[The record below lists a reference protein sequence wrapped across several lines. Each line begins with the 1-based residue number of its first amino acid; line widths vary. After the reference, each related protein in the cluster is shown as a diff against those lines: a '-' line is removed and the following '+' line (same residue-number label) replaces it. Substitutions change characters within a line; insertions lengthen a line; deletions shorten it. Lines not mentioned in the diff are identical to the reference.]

1 MTSAATPPSAGVDP
15 AAFRFALGR
24 FATGVAVVTAQTDL
38 GVAGITINSFT
49 SVSLKPPIVLW
60 CLDDKANRYPL
71 FAKAARFGIS
81 ILAADQQSLSN
92 RFAKSPAPFA
102 DPSDWEL
109 SDAGVPVMRG
119 ALAQLSCR
127 SIEARPLG
135 DHLVIAGEVESLA
148 ARKGDPLAYFDGR
161 YGGVHPI

>member
-1 MTSAATPPSAGVDP
+1 MTSAATPSPVGVDP

-24 FATGVAVVTAQTDL
+24 FATGVAVVTAQTEG

-60 CLDDKANRYPL
+60 CLDDKASRYPL
-71 FAKAARFGIS
+71 FATATQFGVS
-81 ILAADQQSLSN
+81 ILAAD

-102 DPSDWEL
+102 DESDWEF
-109 SDAGVPVMRG
+109 SAAGAPVMKG

-127 SIEARPLG
+127 TVDARPLG

-148 ARKGDPLAYFDGR
+148 ARDGAPLAYFGGR
-161 YGGVHPI
+161 YAGVQTG

>member
-1 MTSAATPPSAGVDP
+1 MSSAAPPSPAGFDP

-24 FATGVAVVTAQTDL
+24 FATGVAVVTAQTEN

-60 CLDDKANRYPL
+60 CLDDKASRYPL
-71 FAKAARFGIS
+71 FAGAERFGIS
-81 ILAADQQSLSN
+81 ILAADQQALSN

-102 DPSDWEL
+102 DEADWEL
-109 SDAGVPVMRG
+109 SGAGVPVMKG

-127 SIEARPLG
+127 TVDARPLG
-135 DHLVIAGEVESLA
+135 DHLVIAGEVETLV
-148 ARKGDPLAYFDGR
+148 AREGAPLAYFGGR
-161 YGGVHPI
+161 YAGLQAG